1 MRRER
6 ALKKRVKQC
15 MISCVQAVHDEPG
28 YSVIYVLDSEDAHW
42 EDTKE
47 LVFHIDC
54 YNEDGVMRSPL
65 EIRDFSDILGKQK
78 RMETNMNSWGDLR
91 FRITV
96 VGDQHILVITTRTS
110 INYFN
115 ITMCNPNRDHSTNVR
130 DKLEKMTRQALGPSM
145 VQADCVNIPGMRY
158 LVNLFEQ
165 PITDLTNKLVVVF
178 EKDKGCLL
186 DFLELS
192 LKMNAGA
199 LESRFIQMSESE
211 QDRRLNMYNGQ
222 PDKILKT
229 EILDLKD
236 ND

>member
-96 VGDQHILVITTRTS
+96 VGD
-110 INYFN
+110 
-115 ITMCNPNRDHSTNVR
+115 
-130 DKLEKMTRQALGPSM
+130 
-145 VQADCVNIPGMRY
+145 
-158 LVNLFEQ
+158 
-165 PITDLTNKLVVVF
+165 
-178 EKDKGCLL
+178 
-186 DFLELS
+186 
-192 LKMNAGA
+192 
-199 LESRFIQMSESE
+199 
-211 QDRRLNMYNGQ
+211 
-222 PDKILKT
+222 
-229 EILDLKD
+229 
-236 ND
+236 